1 MNNMIGKITK
11 KGNRKK
17 LTVISSIL
25 LILILIIFFLS
36 IGPSS
41 AELVFFNVGQGDA
54 ALLRTAD
61 DKIVLF
67 DGGPDN
73 LILQGLGKYLPFY
86 QRKIDYIIVSHYHDD
101 HFIGFIEV
109 IKRYQVKKL
118 VYSGKEPDSQSFL
131 DLLKIAGTYNIEMI
145 KVEDRIM
152 IELSLGCSINIINPA
167 IIGIKNDPNN
177 SITAKIAC
185 GGKKVLLAGDSGD
198 FVEKAL
204 LAVDWL
210 EDVDIFKASHHGS
223 NTSNSLEFL
232 KFINPEL
239 IVISVGTDNRYG
251 HPGKL
256 FLERVSLLNI
266 PIKRTDKDGSIK
278 VLLK

>member
-101 HFIGFIEV
+101 HLTGLIELLNKYK
-109 IKRYQVKKL
+109 IKNVLVTAHQPDDFLYQVWADKL
-118 VYSGKEPDSQSFL
+118 LAK
-131 DLLKIAGTYNIEMI
+131 NI
-145 KVEDRIM
+145 KPTVV
-152 IELSLGCSINIINPA
+152 
-167 IIGIKNDPNN
+167 K
-177 SITAKIAC
+177 
-185 GGKKVLLAGDSGD
+185 AGDSFVASDGLSWQVILADSEHEDYNENSLVIRLTYHNKSFLLTGD
-198 FVEKAL
+198 LGKVGEDKILSAG
-204 LAVDWL
+204 LAIDADYLKVG
-210 EDVDIFKASHHGS
+210 HHGS
-223 NTSNSLEFL
+223 KYSSSAEFL
-232 KFINPEL
+232 EVVSPEICIIQSGKDNKF
-239 IVISVGTDNRYG
+239 G
-251 HPGKL
+251 HPH
-256 FLERVSLLNI
+256 LETL
-266 PIKRTDKDGSIK
+266 KRLSAVGCQIMNTQDLGTISFNF
-278 VLLK
+278 